1 MQHDSKNDISIVL
14 CGAAGQGIATV
25 EELLTK
31 ILKKSGLYVFST
43 SEFMSRVRG
52 GTNSTTIRVSSQPVR
67 AYCDRI
73 DILIPLT
80 KEAVGHVKSRITQNT
95 CIIGDE
101 NLIGEHPFNGC
112 TFLEIDFT
120 KIAEIIGNRIYSNSV
135 AIGVLATL
143 FKTERK
149 LIDDI
154 LTEQFHQK
162 GIEIVQKNLEAANK
176 GADIIEEVLTK
187 KPLNLNLNISRDPN
201 ISSDLILSGRDAIA
215 LGAIAGGCSYVCFYP
230 MAPSTGIAS
239 FIAQYGE
246 DFGIIVDQSEDE
258 ISAINKCYGA
268 WYAGARG
275 FVTTSGGGFALM
287 TETISLIGVT
297 ESPMV
302 INLGQR
308 PGPATGMPTRTEQ
321 GDLQLALHAGHGDF
335 PRILLAPGSIEEAF
349 ILTQEAFNLA
359 DKFQVPVIIL
369 SDHYIVNSAYNLSDL
384 SILNLTIPN
393 YFVETAEGYQRYE
406 FTDNGISPR
415 GIPGYGKGMIRVDSH
430 THTEDGYIT
439 EDASIRNKSVEK
451 MMKKLE
457 MIKYDAFPPKFIG
470 PSDYNILMIGWGS
483 NYHIIE
489 EVLAELREEEYS
501 VAFLH
506 FLQVFPLPRSTL
518 DYLKKADKIIIIENN
533 ATGQFANLIK
543 VEFGHEIPHKILK
556 YSGYPF
562 SVEELLE
569 KVLVIIRG
577 D

>member
-1 MQHDSKNDISIVL
+1 MQQDSKNDISIVL

-52 GTNSTTIRVSSQPVR
+52 GTNSTTIRISSQPVR

-73 DILIPLT
+73 DILIPFT
-80 KEAVGHVKSRITQNT
+80 KEAISHVKSRITQNT
-95 CIIGDE
+95 RIIGDE
-101 NLIGEHPFNGC
+101 SLIGEQSFKDC
-112 TFLEIDFT
+112 TFLELDFT
-120 KIAEIIGNRIYSNSV
+120 KIAEMVGNRIYSNVV
-135 AIGVLATL
+135 AVGVLATL
-143 FKTERK
+143 FKTDKK
-149 LIDDI
+149 LIAEI

-162 GIEIVQKNLEAANK
+162 GNEIVQRNIEAANK
-176 GADIIEEVLTK
+176 GADVIEEVLMK
-187 KPLNLNLNISRDPN
+187 KPLNLNLNISRDPK

-215 LGAIAGGCSYVCFYP
+215 LGAIAGGCNYVCFYP

-239 FIAQYGE
+239 FIAQYG
-246 DFGIIVDQSEDE
+246 DGFGIIVDQSEDE
-258 ISAINKCYGA
+258 ISVINKAYGA
-268 WYAGARG
+268 WYAGGRG
-275 FVTTSGGGFALM
+275 FATTSGGGFALM

-321 GDLQLALHAGHGDF
+321 GDLQLALYAGHGDF

-349 ILTQEAFNLA
+349 ILTQKAFNLA
-359 DKFQVPVIIL
+359 DQYQVPVIIL
-369 SDHYIVNSAYNLSDL
+369 SDHYIVNSAYNLPQLTLSDL
-384 SILNLTIPN
+384 KIVKH
-393 YFVETAEGYQRYE
+393 FVKTTEGYQRYQ
-406 FTDNGISPR
+406 FTETGISPR

-430 THTEDGYIT
+430 THTENGYIT
-439 EDASIRNKSVEK
+439 EDALIRNKSVEK

-457 MIKYDAFPPKFIG
+457 LIKKDAFLPKFVG
-470 PSDYNILMIGWGS
+470 CNDYKVLIIGWGS

-489 EVLAELREEEYS
+489 EVLVDLHKKEYS

-506 FLQVFPLPRSTL
+506 FLQVYPLPENTL
-518 DYLKKADKIIIIENN
+518 SYLTKAETTIIVENN
-533 ATGQFANLIK
+533 ATGQLANLIK
-543 VEFGHEIPHKILK
+543 LQTGHEMTHKILK

-562 SVEELLE
+562 SVEELL
-569 KVLVIIRG
+569 KKILLIIRG